1 MKRFK
6 KISFILILFVLSFF
20 LFSCKKEDTQYDILF
35 SNETTYVDEFNLS
48 NIKIHIKN
56 KQIDAYIDVTK
67 DMISS
72 GDLEKLQES
81 GNHQITIQ
89 FKDFSSVLNVSLID
103 RPEPEPKNGVYV
115 DIEYYYDANGKYGE
129 KLKLALRQIISVT
142 TKTETYDMLRTDLAI
157 TDKGSQDNTIICFYC
172 RKEMDAAWDG
182 GKTWNREHVWP
193 QSLGWFSTTM
203 AGADIHHLRP
213 CHQSEN
219 SSRGNTPYGV
229 SSGYYEP
236 KDEVKGDVARILFY
250 MYTRYQEADRYPLTT
265 VCESF
270 DMLLTWNTMDPVD
283 ELEMQ
288 RNEQGYII
296 QGNRNPFIDYP
307 AYADYIWG
315 SLS

>member
-1 MKRFK
+1 MRRIK
-6 KISFILILFVLSFF
+6 KISFIFILLFLSLF
-20 LFSCKKEDTQYDILF
+20 LFSCKKNKTSYEIIYENKAVYVNEFDLSDIKL
-35 SNETTYVDEFNLS
+35 
-48 NIKIHIKN
+48 HIKD
-56 KQIDAYIDVTK
+56 KKVDAYIDVTE
-67 DMISS
+67 DMISTS
-72 GDLEKLQES
+72 DLEKLKTGGE
-81 GNHQITIQ
+81 HQITIK
-89 FKDFSSVLNVSLID
+89 FKKFSYTLNITLISKD
-103 RPEPEPKNGVYV
+103 DGSGVYF
-115 DIEYYYDANGKYGE
+115 DMAYYYDANGKKGE
-129 KLKLALRQIISVT
+129 ELKIALRTIISKT
-142 TKTETYDMLRTDLAI
+142 IKTETYDDLKTDLAI
-157 TDKGSQDNTIICFYC
+157 TDKGSTDNTIICFYC
-172 RKEMDAAWDG
+172 RKEMDATWDG

-270 DMLLTWNTMDPVD
+270 DMLLMWNVLDPVD
-283 ELEMQ
+283 DFEVQ

>member
-1 MKRFK
+1 MKRIR
-6 KISFILILFVLSFF
+6 KISFIFIILFLSMF
-20 LFSCKKEDTQYDILF
+20 LFSCKKSDTSYEIIYE
-35 SNETTYVDEFNLS
+35 NKAVYVNEFNLS
-48 NIKIHIKN
+48 DIKLHIKD
-56 KQIDAYIDVTK
+56 KKVDAIIDVTK
-67 DMISS
+67 DMISPS
-72 GDLEKLQES
+72 DLEKLKTDGE
-81 GNHQITIQ
+81 HQITIR
-89 FKDFSSVLNVSLID
+89 FKEFTYVLNITLI
-103 RPEPEPKNGVYV
+103 PEVEEIGVYF
-115 DIEYYYDANGKYGE
+115 DMAYYLDANGKKGE
-129 KLKLALRQIISVT
+129 ELKLALRTIISKT
-142 TKTETYDMLRTDLAI
+142 IKTETYEDLKMDLAI
-157 TDKGSQDNTIICFYC
+157 TDKGSGDNTIICFYC
-172 RKEMDAAWDG
+172 RKEMAATWDG

-229 SSGYYEP
+229 SKGFYEP

-250 MYTRYQEADRYPLTT
+250 MYTRYQEADRYPLNT

-270 DMLLTWNTMDPVD
+270 DMLLEWNVSDPVD
-283 ELEMQ
+283 DFEMQ

-315 SLS
+315 PLS

>member
-6 KISFILILFVLSFF
+6 KISLILILFVVSFF
-20 LFSCKKEDTQYDILF
+20 LFSCKKSKTQYDILF
-35 SNETTYVDEFNLS
+35 VDEPTYVDEFELS
-48 NIKIHIKN
+48 DIKIHIKD
-56 KQIDAYIDVTK
+56 KKIDAYIDVTK
-67 DMISS
+67 DMISTA
-72 GDLEKLQES
+72 DLEKLKVS
-81 GNHQITIQ
+81 GNHQITIS
-89 FKDFSSVLNVSLID
+89 FKNYSKTLNISLINKS
-103 RPEPEPKNGVYV
+103 EHASGVYV

-129 KLKLALRQIISVT
+129 ELKLALRKIISVT
-142 TKTETYDMLRTDLAI
+142 TKTETYDQLRTDLAI
-157 TDKGSQDNTIICFYC
+157 TDKGSSDNTIICFYC

-229 SSGYYEP
+229 STGYYEP

-270 DMLLTWNTMDPVD
+270 NMLLMWNILDPVD
-283 ELEMQ
+283 ELETQ
-288 RNEQGYII
+288 RNEQGYLI